1 MENYKHIFKSKGY
14 LYRVFGGMVEGIE
27 DLENYKIV
35 LATRDPRDILVSIA
49 VQNRTELQ
57 IESRF
62 YGDLVLE

>member
-1 MENYKHIFKSKGY
+1 M
-14 LYRVFGGMVEGIE
+14 E
-27 DLENYKIV
+27 DLMDENEFFRQ
-35 LATRDPRDILVSIA
+35 ATLRICGSLDIEKGLQECFNYLVNYIPADIA